1 MVKKNYFIK
10 HINGFKF
17 LLLMIILLSFIHY
30 ENNYCF
36 SGQKKSITEKG
47 WEQLPAILKKIKAP
61 KFSNK
66 EFLIT
71 KYGAVADQ
79 VTDCKP
85 AFDKAILDCF
95 KAGGGK
101 IIIPKGNYFVKG
113 PIHLRSNVNLHLE
126 KDAVIKFSTDPDD
139 YLPVV
144 FTRWEGMECYNYSSL
159 IYALGQENIAI
170 TGEGIFD
177 AQANESNWWSWKG
190 NKSFGWKEGMSR
202 QSDSIGRPLLV
213 KMNNLQTPVNERI
226 FGKGHYLRPNFLQL
240 INCKNV
246 LIEGVTFLNSPMW
259 VIHPVLCQNVII
271 KNVSTIGIGPNTD
284 GCDPESCK
292 NVLIKNCYFKNG
304 DDCIAIKSG
313 RNYDGRR
320 INIPSENI
328 IIQNCKM
335 SDGHGGVTIGSE
347 ISGGCRNVF
356 AEDCEM
362 DSPNL
367 DKAIRIK
374 ANTFRGGLIENIFVR
389 NINIGEVIEAV
400 VHFDMKYEPNEGKDG
415 GFLPVWRN
423 IHIKGVTS
431 KKSNQAFF
439 LVGLDNSKIKNVW
452 LENCKFDGVAGKVTI
467 ENVEAF
473 AVKGVYINGRLIEE
487 LIK

>member
-1 MVKKNYFIK
+1 MAKKIFFIMRP
-10 HINGFKF
+10 NEFKF
-17 LLLMIILLSFIHY
+17 LFLILILFSFIKY
-30 ENNYCF
+30 ENNYC
-36 SGQKKSITEKG
+36 SVGQKKNKNKKG
-47 WEQLPAILKKIKAP
+47 WEQLPSILKKIKAP
-61 KFSNK
+61 KFSDK

-71 KYGAVADQ
+71 KYGTVADQ
-79 VTDCKP
+79 VTNNKH
-85 AFDKAILDCF
+85 AFDQAILDCS

-113 PIHLRSNVNLHLE
+113 PIHLKSNVNLHLE

-144 FTRWEGMECYNYSSL
+144 FTRWEGMECYNYSPL

-170 TGEGIFD
+170 TGEGTLD
-177 AQANESNWWSWKG
+177 AQANESNWWTWKG
-190 NKSFGWKEGMSR
+190 NKSYGWKDGMPS

-213 KMNNLQTPVNERI
+213 KMNNQQMPVEERI

-259 VIHPVLCQNVII
+259 VIHPVLCENVII
-271 KNVSTIGIGPNTD
+271 KNVSTIGRGPNTD

-328 IIQNCKM
+328 IIQNCRM

-356 AEDCEM
+356 AENCEM
-362 DSPNL
+362 DSPDL
-367 DKAIRIK
+367 DRAIRIK
-374 ANTFRGGLIENIFVR
+374 ANTYRGGTVENVFVR
-389 NINIGEVIEAV
+389 NIKIGEVNDTV
-400 VHFDMKYEPNEGKDG
+400 LHFDMQYEPAEGKSG
-415 GFLPVWRN
+415 AFIPVWKN
-423 IHIKGVTS
+423 INISKVTS
-431 KKSNQAFF
+431 KKSNQAIFF
-439 LVGLDNSKIKNVW
+439 VGLDQSHIYNIKIEDSRFEGAQKESTVINVDR
-452 LENCKFDGVAGKVTI
+452 LVFKDT
-467 ENVEAF
+467 
-473 AVKGVYINGRLIEE
+473 YINGRLFN
-487 LIK
+487 